1 MSLITT
7 RLRKVKERIKA
18 GDTQVIL
25 NVDFNKL
32 LKNSIMDLR
41 VQQGIFDKNALSPI
55 NLAVAYFLNITQFYR
70 TAGKNFNPVLF
81 QRIEVSKV
89 HRFGR
94 SFLLQ

>member
-1 MSLITT
+1 M
-7 RLRKVKERIKA
+7 RKVKERIKA

-25 NVDFNKL
+25 NMDFNKL
-32 LKNSIMDLR
+32 LKYSIMDLR
-41 VQQGIFDKNALSPI
+41 VQQGRFDESAVSPI
-55 NLAVAYFLNITQFYR
+55 NLSVAYFLNITQFYR
-70 TAGKNFNPVLF
+70 TAEKNFNPVLF